1 VHCVLGIMNWATDTD
16 AAINQA
22 EHLSGRAF
30 ALDPAN
36 AHAHQVLAG
45 VALYRG
51 LPTQCRTHAL
61 RAAELNPSNASL
73 LYTSGVL
80 LTQVGDWAAGIEMIR
95 ESTRLNPYH
104 PGYQHVF
111 LAIDRL
117 RADDDAAA
125 LAEATLLRHPDDLW
139 GPLLRCLALAGLG
152 YEDSARH
159 ELEAALAIEPTL
171 LDDDAAFVINELRD
185 TASDI
190 RADLR
195 RRLLGW
201 TQSHVG

>member
-1 VHCVLGIMNWATDTD
+1 M
-16 AAINQA
+16 
-22 EHLSGRAF
+22 
-30 ALDPAN
+30 P
-36 AHAHQVLAG
+36 
-45 VALYRG
+45 
-51 LPTQCRTHAL
+51 
-61 RAAELNPSNASL
+61 
-73 LYTSGVL
+73 
-80 LTQVGDWAAGIEMIR
+80 
-95 ESTRLNPYH
+95 TRLNPYH